1 MQFSY
6 ALFGFLLASF
16 GTALPADISNGVNAV
31 AEPELFARADMVAV
45 KCEGG
50 GESKEFTKENV
61 KSAVKSAKTHLK
73 ASDGTIKSTVTQGQQ
88 KYPKNYGGNDSGVKF
103 PDDCKISKN
112 GGVRKYVEYPL
123 GKDNTL
129 DRVVLGWT
137 GNSFKYCGAI
147 THRGLDDNQFKSC
160 TNA

>member
-31 AEPELFARADMVAV
+31 AEPELFAR
-45 KCEGG
+45 GG
-50 GESKEFTKENV
+50 QSKEFTKENV

-73 ASDGTIKSTVTQGQQ
+73 ASDGTITSTVTQGQQ

-103 PDDCKISKN
+103 PDDCKIGKN

-123 GKDNTL
+123 GKDNTF

-147 THRGLDDNQFKSC
+147 THRGLGDNQFKSC

>member
-16 GTALPADISNGVNAV
+16 GTALPADISNGVNTV

-45 KCEGG
+45 NRALL
-50 GESKEFTKENV
+50 SI
-61 KSAVKSAKTHLK
+61 HIH
-73 ASDGTIKSTVTQGQQ
+73 SDFLEE

-103 PDDCKISKN
+103 PDDCKIGKN

-123 GKDNTL
+123 GKDNTF